1 MGGQCEVT
9 VATRKLCT
17 ACRLTKCLAVGMS
30 PELIRKEDLS
40 VRKRKSS
47 KSFSQESIEKQ
58 QQLVTVSKKL
68 KDEVMGFPLVRG

>member
-1 MGGQCEVT
+1 
-9 VATRKLCT
+9 
-17 ACRLTKCLAVGMS
+17 MS

-58 QQLVTVSKKL
+58 QQLVTVSKKA
-68 KDEVMGFPLVRG
+68 KR